1 MTVLSLIMPVYN
13 EADAIH
19 PFLGR
24 IEQLHEGIRS
34 VLGDDFSLELLF
46 VNDGSRDKT
55 QAILEELASS
65 QSEIKLINLSRNFG
79 KEAALSAGLH
89 HTSGD
94 VVIPVDVDL
103 QDPPEVM
110 IEMLQKWKEGAQVVN
125 AKRADR
131 TSDGF
136 FKRGSA
142 NAFYALLDR
151 IADQPFHPHV
161 GDFRLFD
168 RKAVMALNQ
177 LPENTRY
184 NKGLFSW
191 IGFRVEEVQ
200 LVRSSREVGSSKWK
214 PAKLWE
220 LALDGITSSTT
231 LPLRIWTYL
240 GAAVAFFAIVY
251 AVFLVGYTI
260 ITGGDTPG
268 FASIMVAVLFLGG
281 LNLLSL
287 GLLGEYIGRI
297 AREVR
302 RRPNYIIESKKGF

>member
-13 EADAIH
+13 EAVAIQ
-19 PFLGR
+19 PFLFR
-24 IEQLHEGIRS
+24 IDQLRAGIGS

-46 VNDGSRDKT
+46 INDGSQDET
-55 QAILEELASS
+55 QVIVEGLAVESS
-65 QSEIKLINLSRNFG
+65 EVKLINLSRNFG
-79 KEAALSAGLH
+79 KEAALSAGLNY
-89 HTSGD
+89 TSGD
-94 VVIPVDVDL
+94 VVIPIDVDM
-103 QDPPEVM
+103 QDPPEV
-110 IEMLQKWKEGAQVVN
+110 IIDMLKKWKAGAQVVN
-125 AKRADR
+125 AKRVDR
-131 TSDGF
+131 TSDSF
-136 FKRGSA
+136 LKRGSA
-142 NAFYALLDR
+142 SAFYAILDR
-151 IADQPFHPHV
+151 VADQPVHPHV

-191 IGFRVEEVQ
+191 IGFKVEEVD
-200 LVRSSREVGSSKWK
+200 LVRTSREVGSSKWK
-214 PAKLWE
+214 PTKLWE

-240 GAAVAFFAIVY
+240 GAAVALFAIVY
-251 AVFLVGYTI
+251 AFFLIGYTL

-302 RRPNYIIESKKGF
+302 RRPNYIIESTKGF